1 MESNVWGSIKLVP
14 IVYAIM
20 AVISFMVA
28 GIIKGLF
35 AAVNSQATRRA
46 ALAAAEAPPPGQ
58 PKTKKEG

>member
-1 MESNVWGSIKLVP
+1 MESSIWGSIKLVP
-14 IVYAIM
+14 IVYGLM
-20 AVISFMVA
+20 AVISFLVA

-35 AAVNSQATRRA
+35 AAVNYQTTRRA